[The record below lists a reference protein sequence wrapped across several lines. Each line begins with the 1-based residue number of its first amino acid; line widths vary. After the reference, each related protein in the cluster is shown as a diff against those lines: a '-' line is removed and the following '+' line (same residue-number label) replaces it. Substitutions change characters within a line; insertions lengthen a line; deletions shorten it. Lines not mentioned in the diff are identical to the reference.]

1 MDKKLK
7 DAIQKAK
14 NALFAISPKELH
26 INCVINQII
35 DGKQVE
41 KRICSACKNTISPTD
56 KVCPICGTEMKKVL
70 LYEPF
75 KTKDGNALLL
85 TTEERGEEL
94 FVTLSTVFYRLAARK
109 SVRDGLPREIDI
121 LAAGFVSKDGKATLF
136 VDESLHLKR
145 DMEYVVSRIAHC
157 RSRLHH
163 RNGIPRKSIA
173 SPEQNF
179 VEVSAKSEMYK
190 NFWSNFASIILKRV
204 PVIGIF
210 CHPMEHICVSITD
223 GNDNSKVYAEALLKE
238 KERKESKN
246 NNSSTKELEQQKQN
260 YPSISENLYKQLNN
274 GVNTVI
280 GQLITKTESIL
291 EIQFLCTCGNS
302 WIESLTPEQAKERTP
317 EISGCCSCCGTKYT
331 AKDVLNS
338 KCLKIVNLEKTNLID
353 DSILLREFRKT
364 VTIKN
369 DGKNNFLHTE
379 MSEFHRCFI
388 SKHNLLIF
396 EKRFEQH
403 KEKWEQI
410 RYDNTIGMYDNPIC
424 LMTPKQIQGI
434 MLSPVGRSGILD
446 GWDFTDNPEKMEYER
461 LGVYQ
466 FPKTFLSFPGIA
478 LLHKAGL
485 KEIAFDICRGGLK
498 KHKINVKGKTI
509 EEIFGVSESFLRKF
523 EHAYQDFCSLGLPA
537 DAIDFTDGDENSLD
551 DYFWAMQENIAN
563 EIFQLKKMGIKPKET
578 IAAVKK
584 IVHEELV
591 CAEDAVKAIC
601 NHLSTLRQYGIEPAS
616 FIEGIH
622 LKEYP
627 LKEYR
632 FSGVLQN
639 MNATFLAQENTSR
652 ELKSG
657 LSYFIESYSS
667 KNAPF
672 KIRMESLENL
682 TKTVYYNR
690 GEPFVQKFAMSAG
703 YRMNLC
709 PRDERLES
717 LFKLKFGLTQ
727 RKQMRWFQMLPLVV
741 EDASTAL
748 KAIVV
753 VADWEGRFAVVSFK
767 NKGNA
772 ELDAFLDAFSKEI
785 TG

>member
-302 WIESLTPEQAKERTP
+302 WIESLTPEQAK
-317 EISGCCSCCGTKYT
+317 
-331 AKDVLNS
+331 
-338 KCLKIVNLEKTNLID
+338 
-353 DSILLREFRKT
+353 
-364 VTIKN
+364 
-369 DGKNNFLHTE
+369 
-379 MSEFHRCFI
+379 
-388 SKHNLLIF
+388 
-396 EKRFEQH
+396 
-403 KEKWEQI
+403 
-410 RYDNTIGMYDNPIC
+410 
-424 LMTPKQIQGI
+424 
-434 MLSPVGRSGILD
+434 
-446 GWDFTDNPEKMEYER
+446 
-461 LGVYQ
+461 
-466 FPKTFLSFPGIA
+466 
-478 LLHKAGL
+478 
-485 KEIAFDICRGGLK
+485 
-498 KHKINVKGKTI
+498 
-509 EEIFGVSESFLRKF
+509 
-523 EHAYQDFCSLGLPA
+523 
-537 DAIDFTDGDENSLD
+537 
-551 DYFWAMQENIAN
+551 
-563 EIFQLKKMGIKPKET
+563 
-578 IAAVKK
+578 
-584 IVHEELV
+584 
-591 CAEDAVKAIC
+591 
-601 NHLSTLRQYGIEPAS
+601 
-616 FIEGIH
+616 
-622 LKEYP
+622 
-627 LKEYR
+627 
-632 FSGVLQN
+632 
-639 MNATFLAQENTSR
+639 
-652 ELKSG
+652 
-657 LSYFIESYSS
+657 
-667 KNAPF
+667 
-672 KIRMESLENL
+672 
-682 TKTVYYNR
+682 
-690 GEPFVQKFAMSAG
+690 
-703 YRMNLC
+703 
-709 PRDERLES
+709 
-717 LFKLKFGLTQ
+717 
-727 RKQMRWFQMLPLVV
+727 
-741 EDASTAL
+741 
-748 KAIVV
+748 
-753 VADWEGRFAVVSFK
+753 
-767 NKGNA
+767 
-772 ELDAFLDAFSKEI
+772 
-785 TG
+785 